1 MINKDSLNHHISA
14 QFNAE
19 LEDIRSHLLA
29 MGGLVEK
36 QVNDA
41 VNALVVADS
50 GLAQQVR
57 EVDDQINQMERDIDE
72 ECVRI
77 LARRQPAASDLR
89 LIISISKSVID
100 LERTGDEASK
110 IAKRAIQLCE
120 EGEAPRGYVEVRH
133 IGEQVR
139 KMVQESLDAF
149 ARFDAELALSVAQY
163 DKTVDREYKTALREL
178 VTYMMED
185 PRSISRVLSVIW
197 ALRSLER
204 IGDHARNIAELVI
217 YLVRGTDV
225 RHIGLERMQAEV
237 KGEGSRCATRAP
249 LRRRSPPGGGRGA
262 RLAGVSLPAPVLP
275 CSSARSAPPC
285 CWRWPL
291 RPAP

>member
-1 MINKDSLNHHISA
+1 MNKDNLTQHISQ

-19 LEDIRSHLLA
+19 LEEVRSHLLA

-41 VNALVVADS
+41 VTALIDADS

-57 EVDDQINQMERDIDE
+57 EIDDQINQMERNIDE
-72 ECVRI
+72 ECIRI

-100 LERTGDEASK
+100 LERIGDESTK
-110 IAKRAIQLCE
+110 IAKRAIQLSE
-120 EGEAPRGYVEVRH
+120 EGEAPKGYVEIRH
-133 IGEQVR
+133 IGDQVR
-139 KMVQESLDAF
+139 KMVRDALDAF
-149 ARFDAELALSVAQY
+149 ARFDAELALAVAQH

-185 PRSISRVLSVIW
+185 PRSISRVINVIW
-197 ALRSLER
+197 VLRSLER

-225 RHIGLERMQAEV
+225 RHLGLTRMREEV
-237 KGEGSRCATRAP
+237 EGKPEA
-249 LRRRSPPGGGRGA
+249 
-262 RLAGVSLPAPVLP
+262 
-275 CSSARSAPPC
+275 
-285 CWRWPL
+285 
-291 RPAP
+291 

>member
-1 MINKDSLNHHISA
+1 MINKDSLTHHISQ

-19 LEDIRSHLLA
+19 LEDVRSHLLA

-41 VNALVVADS
+41 VNALIDADS

-57 EVDDQINQMERDIDE
+57 EIDDQINQMERNIDE

-100 LERTGDEASK
+100 LERIGDEASK
-110 IAKRAIQLCE
+110 VARRAIQLCE
-120 EGEAPRGYVEVRH
+120 EGESPRGYVEVRH
-133 IGEQVR
+133 IGSQVQ
-139 KMVQESLDAF
+139 KMVQEALDSF
-149 ARFDAELALSVAQY
+149 ARFDADLALSVAQY

-185 PRSISRVLSVIW
+185 PRAISRVLNIIW

-225 RHIGLERMQAEV
+225 RHIGLTRMKEEV
-237 KGEGSRCATRAP
+237 ENNRGE
-249 LRRRSPPGGGRGA
+249 
-262 RLAGVSLPAPVLP
+262 
-275 CSSARSAPPC
+275 
-285 CWRWPL
+285 
-291 RPAP
+291 

>member
-1 MINKDSLNHHISA
+1 MQSVPLSPWERVRVRGIQAARVSLTPGPSPGGRGEVNIQAQDSHMINKDSLTHHISQ

-19 LEDIRSHLLA
+19 LEEVRSHLLA

-41 VNALVVADS
+41 VTALIEADS

-57 EVDDQINQMERDIDE
+57 EIDDQINQMETNIDE
-72 ECVRI
+72 ECLRI

-100 LERTGDEASK
+100 LERIGDEASK
-110 IAKRAIQLCE
+110 IAKRAIELSE
-120 EGEAPRGYVEVRH
+120 NGEAPRGYVEVRH
-133 IGEQVR
+133 IGDQVR
-139 KMVQESLDAF
+139 KMVQEALDAF
-149 ARFDAELALSVAQY
+149 ARFDADLALSVAQY

-185 PRSISRVLSVIW
+185 PRAIGRVLSIIW
-197 ALRSLER
+197 VLRSLER

-225 RHIGLERMQAEV
+225 RHMGLARMQEEV
-237 KGEGSRCATRAP
+237 KGGKAE
-249 LRRRSPPGGGRGA
+249 
-262 RLAGVSLPAPVLP
+262 
-275 CSSARSAPPC
+275 
-285 CWRWPL
+285 
-291 RPAP
+291 

>member
-1 MINKDSLNHHISA
+1 MINQDSLSHHISQ

-19 LEDIRSHLLA
+19 LEDVRSHLLA

-41 VNALVVADS
+41 VTALIQADS

-57 EVDDQINQMERDIDE
+57 EIDDQINQMERNIDE

-100 LERTGDEASK
+100 LERIGDEASK
-110 IAKRAIQLCE
+110 IAKRAIELCDS
-120 EGEAPRGYVEVRH
+120 GESPRGYVEVRH
-133 IGEQVR
+133 IGDQVR
-139 KMVQESLDAF
+139 QMVQRALDAF
-149 ARFDAELALSVAQY
+149 ARFDAEQALEVAQY

-197 ALRSLER
+197 VLRSLER

-225 RHIGLERMQAEV
+225 RHIGLTRMQAEV
-237 KGEGSRCATRAP
+237 KGDREA
-249 LRRRSPPGGGRGA
+249 
-262 RLAGVSLPAPVLP
+262 
-275 CSSARSAPPC
+275 
-285 CWRWPL
+285 
-291 RPAP
+291 